1 MSSEIDIHS
10 IHSRERLAWAVFL
23 VSFGLCLIIG
33 VSTPIVV
40 NAFLQNATDPLVA
53 TVQANRGTVGITA
66 SSGARSAVLAGDAGE
81 VVQPGVTILTDAT
94 ASALLLIGTQTSEET
109 LLARVR
115 IDNNTLMELRTAAQ
129 PRFAWSD
136 ATQEIWLD
144 LDNGRL
150 RLTLL
155 DNLTRPVRLLITT
168 PQGTVT
174 IREPGQ
180 YSLEVDNLETQVTVQ
195 SGSAALEA
203 QAQTLILLPR
213 QRATII
219 NEHSP
224 SGPLTP
230 ERNLIQNGNFNNLF
244 TNWSEFTWK
253 VELADQPTGRTT
265 IEGVGGESILRFARG
280 GMGHADVRV
289 RQSLNHTV
297 SGYTSL
303 RVLLSF
309 RILDQSL
316 GVCGIQGSECPLFI
330 RINYVD
336 ENGVNQIWQ
345 HGFYAVGEIDDN
357 TTPGACVSCA
367 VIQDRHEQVPLGQ
380 DYFYEVDLFEELARQ
395 GTPPPRQI
403 ESISLVASGHS
414 FVTEILEVALMAEE

>member
-1 MSSEIDIHS
+1 MNKPVD
-10 IHSRERLAWAVFL
+10 IHSREKLAWIVLLGGFF
-23 VSFGLCLIIG
+23 VCLIIG

-40 NAFLQNATDPLVA
+40 NATIQNATDALVA
-53 TVQANRGTVGITA
+53 TVQANRGAVGLTA
-66 SSGARSAVLAGDAGE
+66 ASGARSAVLASEAGE
-81 VVQPGVTILTDAT
+81 SVQQGVNILTDAT
-94 ASALLLIGTQTSEET
+94 ASAVLLLGAQASEET

-115 IDNNTLMELRTAAQ
+115 IDSNTLLELRTATQ
-129 PRFAWSD
+129 PRYAWSD
-136 ATQEIWLD
+136 AAQEIRLD
-144 LDNGRL
+144 LNNGRI

-155 DNLTRPVRLLITT
+155 DNLTRPINLLVTT
-168 PQGTVT
+168 PQGAVA
-174 IREPGQ
+174 IHDPGQ
-180 YSLEVDNLETQVTVQ
+180 YSFEVNNQETQVTVQ

-203 QAQTLILLPR
+203 QAQSLKLLSR
-213 QRATII
+213 QRATIA
-219 NEHSP
+219 NESP
-224 SGPLTP
+224 PRGPLTP
-230 ERNLIQNGNFNNLF
+230 ERNLIQNGDFSNLF
-244 TNWSEFTWK
+244 ANWSEFTWR
-253 VELADQPTGRTT
+253 VELGDQPTGRTT
-265 IEGVGGESILRFARG
+265 IESVGGESILRFARG

-289 RQSLNHTV
+289 RQSINHAVT
-297 SGYTSL
+297 GYTSL

-367 VIQDRHEQVPLGQ
+367 VIQDRHEQAPLGQ

-414 FVTEILEVALMAEE
+414 FVTEVLEVALMVEE